1 MYGELFV
8 KGWYLEDDYKTEGT
22 MPHTYIHLS
31 RPWIVAR
38 PLAGFD
44 AHQHND
50 DTVSSCM
57 RMLVDAEDFDIFIG

>member
-1 MYGELFV
+1 
-8 KGWYLEDDYKTEGT
+8 